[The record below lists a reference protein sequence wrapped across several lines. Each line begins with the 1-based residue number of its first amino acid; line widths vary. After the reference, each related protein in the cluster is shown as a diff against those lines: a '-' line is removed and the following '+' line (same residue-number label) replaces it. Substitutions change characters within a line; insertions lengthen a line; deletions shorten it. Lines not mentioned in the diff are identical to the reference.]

1 MYKRMYHIGRLLII
15 ISMVAILAACADGSK
30 ANETNTGNNETNNA
44 AKTDDVIS
52 GKMKI
57 EPAEAQIGETISVT
71 AEDLEP
77 NTDLT
82 IIYMDV
88 DGEYLIKDDNY
99 SFDGTV
105 YNEKEVEVG
114 TGTADE
120 DGKWSGEFT
129 VPEGF
134 GDDHDVF
141 IYQAD
146 KKIAKA
152 NLFVETIFTMLPE
165 SGPIGTEI
173 EITGVGLS
181 PKMYGSIWH
190 VNYDNA
196 YTGMITGIST
206 NGTANA
212 VIRATGKEGEHV
224 IAIESG
230 ASGAPF
236 MSRDSSAINYIST
249 QFFNFTVTDE
259 EPVDELAYVEDAPKA
274 AGEGLDITPPENKE
288 GVTIDLDKSDAIVEE
303 TVTLT
308 ASGLPADKEVTL
320 DWHTMVG
327 NRVTPE
333 GFSPDVMEL
342 GTAKT
347 DSDGKLSYEFA
358 VPDDLGG
365 APHLIDVKVG
375 DDVYGQTYLRILPS
389 IHSIEPAE
397 GPPGTHVTVTIK
409 GSGWTEFDN
418 AMAFMYDNKYN
429 GYVCGFNSQGT
440 VTFPFVASGDVGY
453 HAIDIYPSI
462 YMGSVALPDIYL
474 KPQLTYRDDHPGT
487 GIPAIRA
494 YFKVTE

>member
-1 MYKRMYHIGRLLII
+1 MQKKIYQLGRLLLIASIIAI
-15 ISMVAILAACADGSK
+15 ISACGSAEGK
-30 ANETNTGNNETNNA
+30 ENTEPNENNEETT
-44 AKTDDVIS
+44 KEQEIIS
-52 GKMKI
+52 GKMKL
-57 EPAEAQIGETISVT
+57 EPAEAQIGDTIQVI

-77 NTDLT
+77 NEDLQ
-82 IIYMDV
+82 IIYIDV

-99 SFDGTV
+99 SFDGTI
-105 YNEKEVEVG
+105 YNEKEVEVA

-120 DGKWSGEFT
+120 EGKWTGEFII
-129 VPEGF
+129 PAGF

-152 NLFVETIFTMLPE
+152 NIFVETIFTMSPA

-173 EITGVGLS
+173 EIIGEGLS

-206 NGTANA
+206 NGTASA
-212 VIRATGKEGEHV
+212 VIRATGKEGDHV

-249 QFFNFTVTDE
+249 QFFTFTVTDE
-259 EPVDELAYVEDAPKA
+259 EPVDELAYVEEAPEA
-274 AGEGLDITPPENKE
+274 AGKGLDITPPDNKD
-288 GVTIDLDKSDAIVEE
+288 GVIVELDKTDAIVDEA
-303 TVTLT
+303 VVLT
-308 ASGLPADKEVTL
+308 ASGLPANETVTF

-333 GFSPDVMEL
+333 GFSPDVSEL
-342 GTAKT
+342 GTTKT
-347 DSDGKLSYEFA
+347 DENGEISYEFA

-365 APHLIDVKVG
+365 APHLIDVKVN
-375 DDVYGQTYLRILPS
+375 DEVYGQTYLRILPS

-397 GPPGTHVTVTIK
+397 GPPGTQVTVTIK

-418 AMAFMYDNKYN
+418 AMAFMYDNAYN